1 MDIPLVDDK
10 ELKNCI
16 GSAMQNVYGH
26 VDQSTLSAAM
36 SCVKKRMDK
45 EKTTSECVLCKILI
59 SNFNID
65 FYLILCFFLIVI

>member
-16 GSAMQNVYGH
+16 GSAMQNVYGN

-36 SCVKKRMDK
+36 SCVKKRMDR
-45 EKTTSECVLCKILI
+45 EKTTSECVLYIKKT
-59 SNFNID
+59 FN
-65 FYLILCFFLIVI
+65 